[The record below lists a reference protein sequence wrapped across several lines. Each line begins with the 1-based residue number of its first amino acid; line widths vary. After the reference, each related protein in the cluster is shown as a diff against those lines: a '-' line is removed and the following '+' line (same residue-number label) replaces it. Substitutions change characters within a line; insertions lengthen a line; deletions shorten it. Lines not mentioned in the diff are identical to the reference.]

1 MAGQNTSSENPR
13 RFDKEL
19 NEDVNDFHLS
29 QDSWTQARNAINNSK
44 TGDLGK
50 VGNEPSNL
58 FCTKAPYPI
67 IGAIHLEAD
76 EWTIFSTDDVNSEIG
91 TFKEDSCEYKTLVN
105 DPCLAFDRAFLIK
118 GVSRATSDCSFKV
131 YWDDGKNPS
140 RVLDINDIPWKQICT
155 DENDVILPGPP
166 NYDPVG
172 CIICEDTT
180 ALNCEELRLARRY
193 STPCFRIERG
203 TGGGTLPNGSYF
215 AVIAYTVE
223 GQVVTDYSMPSNL
236 QPIFDHSNV
245 AGSID
250 ILIDS
255 LDTDF
260 DEFELVLVSIIN
272 QQTVSRRVGLYSTR
286 QSRITLD
293 IIDPRWTVVPLEKI
307 PLRTPVYEKTDAMF
321 TVNDYLIRTGPTTK
335 FNFNYQPLANQ
346 IIAKW
351 QAVEYPQNYYQD
363 GGSNTGYY
371 RDEVYCFFIRWIY
384 DTGDKTDSYHI
395 PGRPAFIGA
404 GEKNLVVPDALP
416 EEITDGINF
425 KWAVQNTA
433 VIDPITP
440 YPNTV
445 LPDGGVVVGQGYMG
459 YWESSEKYP
468 DTKPEIWNANYINHP
483 WTSPNLAPY
492 PNTNVGYVDTVTNT
506 VVTGDYDLCGDNIR
520 HHKFPDNTIFLP
532 SGGTNTITSH
542 FTGSSPNFGG
552 QPAIR
557 VMGVKFEN
565 VRHPVDNQGNL
576 IPGIVGY
583 EILRGSR
590 QGNRTIIAKG
600 VVSNM
605 GLYDLNVDEDDNS
618 NTFSGPRKGAYVN
631 YPYNDLNID
640 PFLSGVET
648 DSPFCLFSL
657 TGAPETYTAIGN
669 FSDTFY
675 SFHSPDTTFDKPFLS
690 GKEFKIHG
698 ELRGIANG
706 KFEYSEKHPK
716 FKVVSNLAFLTA
728 ALAGLGL
735 ASIAMHGTTKLK
747 TTPPSF
753 RQQLRGG
760 IGAASASAADY
771 LQPLMITPTT
781 LGTAFNIGMNAASI
795 GVDTAFGP
803 SSAAALLEGMV
814 GLTNFVKDSTLSV
827 LYPTFS
833 AYTGMYGYDITY
845 ETGDGAYKNMPGSLR
860 LVQSL
865 PSFMSYWSRGTDAT
879 LELIKALIKYKDYAL
894 KYNSHCFYNTFNAPP
909 PAGSRRRKIVNQ
921 SYLGPNIFNFATNYK
936 VNNLHRAK
944 TVLFETNTALP
955 FPTGDDTRKLATQV
969 PALKEPDF
977 LSGTSVLKDPTRL
990 SFDTNSTCYYVGY
1003 KQRLRNQY
1011 GQLENIIQ
1019 VPVSTCS
1026 TSVRKTIPANT
1037 DTLFNGDIYIARYT
1051 EKNTF
1056 FYFYEWLY
1064 DQPNGFE
1071 FDYSNYY
1078 MIPYPRFWLNSI
1090 KWELQDSIAGFT
1102 NIIQNTLQGSFNA
1115 NQLNDFLPSSLFNLD
1130 GYNCGGF
1137 NLSFSIRYAY
1147 YYLFNSGVKDFF
1159 VESEINVGLRNWG
1172 DFDSEKHYPILD
1184 TKELFDTQII
1194 KSGNYYRYDA
1204 SLGIS
1209 RTYLNYAPWGNVQSR
1224 YYDPSLAETCYQYTP
1239 TRAIYSLPAQFEG
1252 LRDNWYIFLAN
1263 NYYDF
1268 NTRPV
1273 SIKPINKNGALIF
1286 FESESPTQ
1294 FLGVDQLQ
1302 TDAGTKLTIGDG
1314 GLFSQPM
1321 QNILNAD
1328 RPYEYGSCQD
1338 RLSVIN
1344 TPMGVYWM
1352 SQNQGKI
1359 FSMQGG
1365 PKEISMQDMKWW
1377 LASYLPY
1384 KLTEQ
1389 FPDFELRDNP
1399 VIGIGCQS
1407 IYDNQN
1413 QLVYF
1418 SKRDF
1423 IVRKDL
1429 PQGTTVTYVDR
1440 DNFTVNGTLPVKLG
1454 DPAYFQDA
1462 SWTLSY
1468 DPKMGSWI
1476 SYHDWHPNL
1485 LLPGKN
1491 TFLSVKND
1499 NTDPTKANGIWI
1511 HNFRCDSYCNY
1522 YGKDYPF
1529 EIEFMV
1535 NTAQNVNT
1543 LRSVEYIMEVYK
1555 YGDNCFDRFHVL
1567 DFNFD
1572 EAVIYNT
1579 EQCSGLL
1586 KLNLTPK
1593 NNAPNILNY
1602 PIINL
1607 NDIQILYSKEEQ
1619 KYRFNQFWDIT
1630 DSRGEFPIG
1639 SAYPPPTPNPGTF
1652 AQRMIWNTEANGY
1665 VRVLNPNNLS
1675 YSKNPLQRKKFRHY
1689 LNYVLLR
1696 RLVSGDRKMLVMIA
1710 STKNLYSPR

>member
-19 NEDVNDFHLS
+19 NEDINDFHLS

-58 FCTKAPYPI
+58 FCTRAPYPI

-76 EWTIFSTDDVNSEIG
+76 EWVIFSTDDVDSEIG
-91 TFKEDSCEYKTLVN
+91 TFKESSCDYKTLVN

-118 GVSRATSDCSFKV
+118 GVSRPTSDCSFKV

-140 RVLDINDIPWKQICT
+140 RVLDISNIPWIQICK
-155 DENDVILPGPP
+155 DENDVILPGPE

-172 CIICEDTT
+172 CIFCEDTDR
-180 ALNCEELRLARRY
+180 LNCEEIRLARKY
-193 STPCFRIERG
+193 SLPCFYLQKG

-215 AVIAYTVE
+215 AVIAYTID
-223 GQVVTDYSMPSNL
+223 GQVVTDYSLPSNL
-236 QPIFDHSNV
+236 QPLFDHSNV

-250 ILIDS
+250 IIIDS
-255 LDTDF
+255 LDTNF
-260 DEFELVLVSIIN
+260 EEFELVLVSIIN

-286 QSRITLD
+286 QSRVTLD

-307 PLRTPVYEKTDAMF
+307 PIRTPVYEKTDAMF

-346 IIAKW
+346 IVAKW
-351 QAVEYPQNYYQD
+351 QVVEYPQYYYQD

-395 PGRPAFIGA
+395 PGRPAFA
-404 GEKNLVVPDALP
+404 GEKNLIVTDALP

-425 KWAVQNTA
+425 KWAVENTA
-433 VIDPITP
+433 VVDPITP

-445 LPDGGVVVGQGYMG
+445 LSDGGVVVGQGYMG
-459 YWESSEKYP
+459 YWESSEFYP
-468 DTKPEIWNANYINHP
+468 DTKPEIWNANDPAHP
-483 WTSPNLAPY
+483 WTSPNTIPY
-492 PNTNVGYVDTVTNT
+492 PGTDVNSN
-506 VVTGDYDLCGDNIR
+506 GDYDLCGEHIR
-520 HHKFPDNTIFLP
+520 HHKFPDNTI
-532 SGGTNTITSH
+532 GGVNNITSH
-542 FTGSSPNFGG
+542 FTGSSPNFSN

-557 VMGVKFEN
+557 ILGVKFEN
-565 VRHPVDNQGNL
+565 VRPPVDNQGNL

-600 VVSNM
+600 IVGNM
-605 GLYDLNVDEDDNS
+605 GLYDLNNDEDDDS
-618 NTFSGPRKGAYVN
+618 NTFFGPRKGAYVN

-640 PFLSGVET
+640 PFLSGIET
-648 DSPFCLFSL
+648 DSPFCLGPV
-657 TGAPETYTAIGN
+657 TGVGETKSDLGN
-669 FSDTFY
+669 FSQTFY

-698 ELRGIANG
+698 ELRGTVTG
-706 KFEYSEKHPK
+706 KFEYSENHPQ
-716 FKVVSNLAFLTA
+716 FKVISNLAFLTSA
-728 ALAGLGL
+728 IAGIGL
-735 ASIAMHGTTKLK
+735 ANIAMHGTTKVNFS
-747 TTPPSF
+747 PPIKPGYVPAGYVS
-753 RQQLRGG
+753 
-760 IGAASASAADY
+760 GAAGIFAGVQNFADPLISIPLYAAAFAAD
-771 LQPLMITPTT
+771 Q
-781 LGTAFNIGMNAASI
+781 GMAASSI
-795 GVDTAFGP
+795 AANLGFGSGSTLAFLEAFSGT
-803 SSAAALLEGMV
+803 SGALLDGALYTAAGLANLTPGMQEY
-814 GLTNFVKDSTLSV
+814 K
-827 LYPTFS
+827 
-833 AYTGMYGYDITY
+833 ITY
-845 ETGDGAYKNMPGSLR
+845 ETGDGQYKNMPFLLR
-860 LVQSL
+860 VLQAA
-865 PSFMSYWSRGTDAT
+865 PTFMSYWSRGTDAA

-894 KYNSHCFYNTFNAPP
+894 KYNSHCFYDVFNPP
-909 PAGSRRRKIVNQ
+909 PAAGSRRRKIINQ
-921 SYLGPNIFNFATNYK
+921 SYLGPNIFNFSTNYK
-936 VNNLHRAK
+936 VNNLHRSK
-944 TVLFETNTALP
+944 TVLFETNTTLP
-955 FPTGDDTRKLATQV
+955 FPTGDNTRKLASQV
-969 PALKEPDF
+969 PALKEFDF
-977 LSGTSVLKDPTRL
+977 IAGGNVLKDPTRA
-990 SFDTNSTCYYVGY
+990 SFNTTAVGYYVGY

-1019 VPVSTCS
+1019 VPVSICS
-1026 TSVRKTIPANT
+1026 TGVRKTVPANT
-1037 DTLFNGDIYIARYT
+1037 TTLFNGDIYIARYT

-1078 MIPYPRFWLNSI
+1078 MLPYPRFWLNSV
-1090 KWELQDSIAGFT
+1090 KWELQDSIAGLT
-1102 NIIQNTLQGSFNA
+1102 NIIQTTISGGWNPNL
-1115 NQLNDFLPSSLFNLD
+1115 LNDFLPSSLFNLD

-1137 NLSFSIRYAY
+1137 SLSFSIRYAY
-1147 YYLFNSGVKDFF
+1147 FYLFNSGIKDFF
-1159 VESEINVGLRNWG
+1159 VESEINIGLRNWG

-1194 KSGNYYRYDA
+1194 KSGNYYRYDP

-1209 RTYLNYAPWGNVQSR
+1209 RTYLNYAPWGTIQSR
-1224 YYDPSLAETCYQYTP
+1224 YYDPTLAETCYQYTP

-1338 RLSVIN
+1338 RLSIIN

-1377 LASYLPY
+1377 LALYLPY
-1384 KLTEQ
+1384 QLTQ
-1389 FPDFELRDNP
+1389 AFPDFELKDNP

-1413 QLVYF
+1413 QLIYF
-1418 SKRDF
+1418 TKRDF
-1423 IVRKDL
+1423 ILRRNL
-1429 PQGTTVTYVDR
+1429 PPETTVTYVDR
-1440 DNFTVNGTLPVKLG
+1440 DNFLVNGNLPIKLG
-1454 DPAYFQDA
+1454 DPAYFEDA

-1491 TFLSVKND
+1491 TFLSVMND
-1499 NTDPTKANGIWI
+1499 NQDPTKTNGLWV
-1511 HNFRCDSYCNY
+1511 HNIRCDSYCNY

-1535 NTAQNVNT
+1535 NTAQTVNT

-1555 YGDNCFDRFHVL
+1555 YADNCFDRFHVL

-1639 SAYPPPTPNPGTF
+1639 SPYPPPTPNVGTN
-1652 AQRMIWNTEANGY
+1652 AERMIWNTEANGY